1 MCIKI
6 VSNGRGR
13 ICFKDIDMEKA
24 PSNKN
29 NQHKFS
35 EVVHIFTE
43 KVTKEHALR

>member
-1 MCIKI
+1 
-6 VSNGRGR
+6 
-13 ICFKDIDMEKA
+13 MEKA

-43 KVTKEHALR
+43 KVTKEHAFKVIINLNFSYLTSYNNSL